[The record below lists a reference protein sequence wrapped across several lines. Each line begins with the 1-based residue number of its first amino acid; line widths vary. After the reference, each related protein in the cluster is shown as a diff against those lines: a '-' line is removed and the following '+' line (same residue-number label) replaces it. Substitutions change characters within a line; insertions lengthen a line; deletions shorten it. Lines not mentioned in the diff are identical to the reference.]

1 MALNLSHF
9 VMYSMKPWESE
20 MGSFIGAGDS
30 FVVERKGNTFD
41 LEMEDFYGFL
51 GRDRG
56 NYSGRTRE
64 LIANDILDLLP
75 SDPFGMDLSV
85 ATFNEIADW
94 LEDFEVG
101 TQLNLMMNRA
111 MAVQWENGGVG
122 FIGEREGRSFG
133 NSQRND
139 DLEVMGSCGFPG
151 MEPAGEGEGSC
162 KSIANDILDVL
173 PSDPFGMDL
182 SLATF
187 SAIVDWLEDFKM
199 DSRLNLFRWDRAM
212 ALELDTGSMG
222 VNKIPNS
229 SSLEE
234 LGFVDGSSNGE
245 SDSFRD
251 VEEFLSLNDEDSS
264 RVLSLQAQ
272 EQGEQA
278 ESCCDGD
285 RGAPHDALL
294 HSLGYLEL
302 KDLLS
307 AERVCR
313 SFRSAVRDDPLLWRS
328 IHIDQPLSERITD
341 DDLLNL
347 TGRAQGI
354 LQSLSLVDC
363 SRITD
368 DGLRRVL
375 ECNPR
380 LTKLSV
386 PGCTRLSIG
395 GIVNNLKAFQ
405 SKGMPGIKCL
415 RIGGLYGVTEQY
427 FEELK
432 LLLNADKWQ
441 LPDARKLQFF
451 HSGYSLSSRN
461 DEWPLDIEMCP
472 RCQKLRLVYD
482 CPVQSCQGKQIA
494 TQQCRACTFCI
505 ARCVQC
511 GRCVNDSEYEETFC
525 LDLLCLGCQ
534 KQQI

>member
-9 VMYSMKPWESE
+9 AMYSMKPWESE
-20 MGSFIGAGDS
+20 MGSFIGAGDR
-30 FVVERKGNTFD
+30 FVGERKGNTFD

-56 NYSGRTRE
+56 NCSGRTCE

-85 ATFNEIADW
+85 AAFNEIADW

-101 TQLNLMMNRA
+101 SQLNLMMNRA

-122 FIGEREGRSFG
+122 FNGEREGRSFG

-139 DLEVMGSCGFPG
+139 DLEVKGSCGFPG

-199 DSRLNLFRWDRAM
+199 ESGLNPFWWDRGM
-212 ALELDTGSMG
+212 VLELDAGSTG

-245 SDSFRD
+245 SESFRD
-251 VEEFLSLNDEDSS
+251 VEEFLSLNGEDSS
-264 RVLSLQAQ
+264 RVMSLQAQ
-272 EQGEQA
+272 EQGEP
-278 ESCCDGD
+278 DGD

-294 HSLGYLEL
+294 HALGYLEL

-341 DDLLNL
+341 DVLLNL
-347 TGRAQGI
+347 TRRAQGI

-380 LTKLSV
+380 LTKV
-386 PGCTRLSIG
+386 SI
-395 GIVNNLKAFQ
+395 
-405 SKGMPGIKCL
+405 
-415 RIGGLYGVTEQY
+415 
-427 FEELK
+427 
-432 LLLNADKWQ
+432 
-441 LPDARKLQFF
+441 
-451 HSGYSLSSRN
+451 
-461 DEWPLDIEMCP
+461 
-472 RCQKLRLVYD
+472 
-482 CPVQSCQGKQIA
+482 
-494 TQQCRACTFCI
+494 
-505 ARCVQC
+505 
-511 GRCVNDSEYEETFC
+511 
-525 LDLLCLGCQ
+525 
-534 KQQI
+534 